1 MKLKASL
8 AAWGS
13 PAFAGIFKS
22 EIRSN
27 ADSLPLQQ
35 GLAST
40 SYALSEKL
48 EAMLISAVEEG
59 NFLRVKAGIFFE
71 GIIAGCNCANDPTP
85 VEGQGEYCE
94 MLFDIDRH
102 TGATTV
108 TLSER

>member
-22 EIRSN
+22 EIKSN

-35 GLAST
+35 GLT
-40 SYALSEKL
+40 RGSYALGEKL

-102 TGATTV
+102 TGETTA